1 MRELSERYPVWLC
14 DVWGVVH
21 DGVRPFN
28 RATAAL
34 ARHRRA
40 GGTVILITN
49 SPRTGDGVETQ
60 LAEIGVD
67 RQSHDATVTS
77 GDVTRTLM
85 LSHGGSGVFH
95 LGPERDLS
103 IFAGLDVARV
113 VLSAAKA
120 VLCTGLFDDV
130 NDKLE
135 DYDQLLGEMKSLGLL
150 MICANPDKIVRKGE
164 RILYCAG
171 ALAERYAALG
181 GEVLMAGKPY
191 RPIYELAL
199 AEARRLRGKPFGV
212 AQVLAIGDGPDT
224 DIKGA
229 ADFGLDAL
237 LVADGITDGALGL
250 DVAEREVKA
259 RVPGARLVATVRNLD
274 WP

>member
-1 MRELSERYPVWLC
+1 MREFSERYPVWLC

-21 DGVRPFN
+21 DGVRPN
-28 RATAAL
+28 TDATAAL
-34 ARHRRA
+34 ARHRRE

-49 SPRTGDGVETQ
+49 SPRTGPGVEAQ
-60 LAEIGVD
+60 LTELGVD
-67 RQSHDATVTS
+67 WQSHDATVTS

-85 LSHGGSGVFH
+85 LSHGGGKVYH
-95 LGPERDLS
+95 VGHERSAS
-103 IFAGLDVARV
+103 IFAGLEVARV
-113 VLSAAKA
+113 PLAEAKA

-130 NDKLE
+130 NDRLE
-135 DYDQLLGEMKSLGLL
+135 DYDRLLGEMKGLGLT
-150 MICANPDKIVRKGE
+150 MICANPDRIVRKGE

-171 ALAERYAALG
+171 ALAERYQALG

-199 AEARRLRGKPFGV
+199 EEARRARGKPFGL

-229 ADFGLDAL
+229 ADFGLAAL
-237 LVADGITDGALGL
+237 LVADGITDGGAGL
-250 DVAEREVKA
+250 DVAEREVRA
-259 RVPGARLVATVRNLD
+259 RVPEARIVATLGSLD